1 MNTSDERDNEL
12 SEPGEDGH
20 ALPHWT
26 EEGTGQ
32 VPRVSSESSD
42 GLDTW
47 TSLSSGPNWADD
59 PKGGIDPAATS
70 STQATPK
77 RVDLT
82 IGGDPSSEDFF
93 SYEQNKTL
101 PEVTDSIISEGKK
114 SRRGSGTPNELL
126 TRIGTAIVLSGVA
139 ILCLAIS
146 KLLSL
151 ILITVV
157 LLLAASEFFG
167 SLRKVGYQPATL
179 LGILGVVAMPLSVY
193 WRGEGAIGLVL
204 FLSLLAGILWY
215 LLGVGG
221 SRPVPNLAVVILGI
235 VYIGVLGSFGVLLLD
250 SPEGRGLLFA
260 AILLGAG
267 YDIGGYFIGR
277 ALGRSPLTKISPNK
291 TLEGLLGGAIST
303 VGVSVLISLF
313 DVGPFDGDPFGF
325 SDALIIGI
333 VVAFVA
339 PIGDLAESLI
349 KRDLRIKDMGTSLPG
364 HGGILD
370 RCDAL
375 LFVLPTVYFMIRILA

>member
-1 MNTSDERDNEL
+1 MNTSDERDNEESGL
-12 SEPGEDGH
+12 ADRHG
-20 ALPHWT
+20 LPHWT
-26 EEGTGQ
+26 EEGTGE
-32 VPRVSSESSD
+32 VPRVPSDSSE

-47 TSLSSGPNWADD
+47 TSLSSGPKWADD
-59 PKGGIDPAATS
+59 PEGAAISEGDS
-70 STQATPK
+70 SLQAAPK

-93 SYEQNKTL
+93 SYEQSKTL
-101 PEVTDSIISEGKK
+101 PEVTDSIIAEGKK
-114 SRRGSGTPNELL
+114 SRRGARGTGDLL
-126 TRIGTAIVLSGVA
+126 TRIATGVVLGGVA

-151 ILITVV
+151 LLIAVV
-157 LLLAASEFFG
+157 LLAASAEFFG

-179 LGILGVVAMPLSVY
+179 LGMVGVVAMPLAVY
-193 WRGEGAIGLVL
+193 WRGEGAMGLVL
-204 FLSLLAGILWY
+204 FLSIVAGVLWY
-215 LLGVGG
+215 LLGIGG
-221 SRPVPNLAVVILGI
+221 ARPVPNLAVVILGI

-250 SPEGRGLLFA
+250 SPEGQGLLLA
-260 AILLGAG
+260 AILLAAG

-277 ALGRSPLTKISPNK
+277 ALGRSPLTEVSPNK
-291 TLEGLLGGAIST
+291 TIEGLIGGAIST

-313 DVGPFDGDPFGF
+313 DVGPFDGTPFGF
-325 SDALIIGI
+325 SDALIVGI
-333 VVAFVA
+333 VVAFIA

-349 KRDLRIKDMGTSLPG
+349 KRDLRIKDMGTILPG

-375 LFVLPTVYFMIRILA
+375 LFVLPAVYFMVKILA

>member
-1 MNTSDERDNEL
+1 MNTSDDRDKEA
-12 SEPGEDGH
+12 SEIDDQHG
-20 ALPHWT
+20 LPHWT
-26 EEGTGQ
+26 EEGTGE
-32 VPRVSSESSD
+32 VPRVPSESSE
-42 GLDTW
+42 GLDAW
-47 TSLSSGPNWADD
+47 TSLSSGPKWADD
-59 PKGGIDPAATS
+59 PQGVTEAVEDS
-70 STQATPK
+70 NLRDTPQ

-93 SYEQNKTL
+93 SYEQSKTL
-101 PEVTDSIISEGKK
+101 PEVTDSMIADGKK
-114 SRRGSGTPNELL
+114 SRRAARGTGDLL
-126 TRIGTAIVLSGVA
+126 TRVATGVVLGGVA

-151 ILITVV
+151 VLITVV
-157 LLLAASEFFG
+157 LLAASAEFFG

-179 LGILGVVAMPLSVY
+179 LGMLGVAAMPLSVY
-193 WRGEGAIGLVL
+193 WRGEGAIGLIL
-204 FLSLLAGILWY
+204 FLAVVTGVLWY
-215 LLGVGG
+215 LLGIGG
-221 SRPVPNLAVVILGI
+221 ARPVPNLAVVILGI

-277 ALGRSPLTKISPNK
+277 ALGRSPLTEVSPNK
-291 TLEGLLGGAIST
+291 TLEGLIGGAIST
-303 VGVSVLISLF
+303 VGVSILISLF
-313 DVGPFDGDPFGF
+313 EVGPFDGSPFGF

-333 VVAFVA
+333 VVAFIA

-349 KRDLRIKDMGTSLPG
+349 KRDLRIKDMGTILPG
-364 HGGILD
+364 HGGVLD

-375 LFVLPTVYFMIRILA
+375 LFVLPTVYFMVRILA